1 MIRVYDDETRWA
13 LEFPYNPTDVYNVKT
28 IGGARWN
35 ATDKVWLIPAT
46 LDSWNALHGLW
57 PANQMK
63 IDKSI
68 TRKMKREMKMAE
80 KLRSLAMGDTAEL
93 EMLPEIHPEL
103 YEYVATRGYQL
114 ADIAFMALAPHP
126 MNTNEPGTG
135 KTVETIASVFE
146 AGLDEAPVLVV
157 APKTALD
164 AVWLSELSAWLYGMG
179 VPAGT
184 VTGQGDPLTLL
195 ERAALDGGPCW
206 VVANPEAIKFRT
218 NGTKPAPPE
227 RYEWI
232 YEVDWGVVV
241 LDEFHRMGL
250 NNPDTLASKS
260 FKKLKADKRIALSGT
275 PMGGQP
281 IKLWSVLN
289 FLYPDKFSSK
299 WAFAGNWLS
308 IYEDAAGYKNIGDVR
323 PEKREEFTRM
333 MAEYSTRRIKTEI
346 MTWLPPKQYVDLYVD
361 LTPKQRKQ
369 YDEWEAEGE
378 LEIDEEALSAVSV
391 LALYTRMRQFAGAVQ
406 KVKTDTGEIQ
416 LFPTEDSCKLPMV
429 MELLEERGIGEE
441 GTQVV
446 DPVIIFSQF
455 TRMINMV
462 EKYLNKK
469 GIKTVKITGEVKSEE
484 RTKAIKAFQDGEVD
498 VFLMNTNAGGVA
510 ITLDR
515 ADTVIFL
522 DETWNPDDQTQAEDR
537 AHRGSKDRQ
546 VTVYRIISKGTI
558 EEQIYRGNVSKE
570 TINQRVLN
578 NRKKLDE

>member
-35 ATDKVWLIPAT
+35 QTDKVWLIPAT
-46 LDSWNALHGLW
+46 MDSWNALHGLW
-57 PANQMK
+57 PASHLK

-68 TRKMKREMKMAE
+68 VRRMKRELRLAE

-114 ADIAFMALAPHP
+114 ADIAFMALAAHP

-184 VTGQGDPLTLL
+184 VTGQGDSLTLL
-195 ERAALDGGPCW
+195 EETALDGGPCW

-218 NGTKPAPPE
+218 NGTKPAPPD
-227 RYEWI
+227 RYAWI

-260 FKKLKADKRIALSGT
+260 FKKIKADKRIALSGT

-289 FLYPDKFSSK
+289 FLYPDTFSSK

-323 PEKREEFTRM
+323 PEKRDEFTRM

-441 GTQVV
+441 GAQVV

-462 EKYLNKK
+462 EKYLSKK
-469 GIKTVKITGEVKSEE
+469 GIKTVKITGEVKSED
-484 RTKAIKAFQDGEVD
+484 RASAIKAFQAGEVD

-546 VTVYRIISKGTI
+546 VTIYRIISKGTI